1 MCSEAQ
7 ALIDWLDG
15 KESVEQDDFLS
26 SNERN
31 QGLSCTDRMAKERYM
46 RSKRKR
52 VKRKAPT
59 APARGAKVN
68 MRCHCGQHYKA
79 RKADILR
86 NWGLSCSKRC
96 AAIRREFGRPAATIL
111 GEE

>member
-7 ALIDWLDG
+7 ALSDWSDG
-15 KESVEQDDFLS
+15 SELVERDDFLS

-31 QGLSCTDRMAKERYM
+31 WGLSCNERIAKARLA

-52 VKRKAPT
+52 VQRKAPT
-59 APARGAKVN
+59 APARGVKVN
-68 MRCHCGQHYKA
+68 MRCHCGKHYQA